1 MPYKQFDDP
10 VEWVEKTVNIK
21 YYPYSE
27 FTNMKEINHGSV
39 GNIYQANWKGTDTLL
54 IVKSSYKL
62 TVKEILN
69 EIEIQREV
77 DFHPNILRFY
87 GVSKLE
93 TSGLANQINKYLLI
107 LEYADGGSLYS
118 YLKEKFNELEW
129 NDKYRLALQLAN
141 AVECVH
147 DEGIIHCDLHA
158 YNVLIH
164 RNNVKL
170 ADFGLSRKI
179 SEAPNYLK
187 DAHGLL
193 PYVDPK
199 CLENQSYVITTKSD
213 VYSIGVLF
221 WQLSSGRRPFYDEN
235 TPYDASLAIAIRN
248 GMREDIIKNTP
259 PEYSNLYEA
268 CWVDDPNKRPNIQK
282 VVSSL
287 KSIISHENN
296 GEINSIVHVENTE
309 NKVSKE
315 DEFTDL
321 VISDFILKYDLD
333 DMTENEIPLYIL
345 KQAKKLF
352 DEISG
357 LTIEKIVDKLITLLI
372 KVQDKRGYNFMET
385 NQFINQ
391 CINLYDQIPSNDIFN
406 WLVNNQTKPQYIFLL
421 GFLYYNGIIIENNIH
436 EAFKLFSKASED
448 NYHIAQVY
456 LSKCYQL
463 GTGTEI
469 NIPLAII
476 CLRNAIGNNSIC
488 AQLYLGNLYEEG
500 TARTNVDLKKAF
512 YWYEKAANN
521 GNSSALYHLGKCY
534 QFGKGIEK
542 NPSKAFEIYKKSAEQ
557 ENINAQF
564 LIGRCYYRGIGTD
577 IDHVKAFELFK
588 IAAEE
593 GNYSRAQ
600 NNFGFLHENGIG
612 TKKDLEK
619 AFHWY
624 HKAAEN
630 GHEIAQYNLGE
641 YYELGTGVEKDEVK
655 AFEWYKKSADN
666 NFFYAKLLLGY
677 CYVNGIGTE
686 VNKKKGF
693 ELYNNV
699 AQINVE
705 RYDYD
710 EKSINILDNMCWWYQ
725 KAAEDDSKVALYNL
739 GKCCE
744 LEGIL
749 QNKVRAFGF
758 YKKSA
763 DQGFVDA
770 QYKVGYCYDHG
781 IGVNMN
787 KEKAF
792 DFYKIAAQE
801 ENRDAQKSLA
811 FLYEQGKG
819 TEKNIEKAIYWY
831 EKAVKNGSH
840 EAKER
845 LDNLSSKNS

>member
-1 MPYKQFDDP
+1 MMTYKQFDDP

-158 YNVLIH
+158 YN
-164 RNNVKL
+164 
-170 ADFGLSRKI
+170 
-179 SEAPNYLK
+179 
-187 DAHGLL
+187 
-193 PYVDPK
+193 
-199 CLENQSYVITTKSD
+199 
-213 VYSIGVLF
+213 
-221 WQLSSGRRPFYDEN
+221 LSSGRRPFYDEN

-372 KVQDKRGYNFMET
+372 K
-385 NQFINQ
+385 
-391 CINLYDQIPSNDIFN
+391 
-406 WLVNNQTKPQYIFLL
+406 
-421 GFLYYNGIIIENNIH
+421 
-436 EAFKLFSKASED
+436 
-448 NYHIAQVY
+448 
-456 LSKCYQL
+456 
-463 GTGTEI
+463 
-469 NIPLAII
+469 
-476 CLRNAIGNNSIC
+476 
-488 AQLYLGNLYEEG
+488 
-500 TARTNVDLKKAF
+500 
-512 YWYEKAANN
+512 
-521 GNSSALYHLGKCY
+521 
-534 QFGKGIEK
+534 
-542 NPSKAFEIYKKSAEQ
+542 
-557 ENINAQF
+557 
-564 LIGRCYYRGIGTD
+564 
-577 IDHVKAFELFK
+577 
-588 IAAEE
+588 
-593 GNYSRAQ
+593 
-600 NNFGFLHENGIG
+600 
-612 TKKDLEK
+612 
-619 AFHWY
+619 
-624 HKAAEN
+624 
-630 GHEIAQYNLGE
+630 
-641 YYELGTGVEKDEVK
+641 
-655 AFEWYKKSADN
+655 
-666 NFFYAKLLLGY
+666 
-677 CYVNGIGTE
+677 
-686 VNKKKGF
+686 
-693 ELYNNV
+693 
-699 AQINVE
+699 
-705 RYDYD
+705 
-710 EKSINILDNMCWWYQ
+710 
-725 KAAEDDSKVALYNL
+725 
-739 GKCCE
+739 
-744 LEGIL
+744 
-749 QNKVRAFGF
+749 
-758 YKKSA
+758 
-763 DQGFVDA
+763 
-770 QYKVGYCYDHG
+770 
-781 IGVNMN
+781 
-787 KEKAF
+787 
-792 DFYKIAAQE
+792 
-801 ENRDAQKSLA
+801 
-811 FLYEQGKG
+811 
-819 TEKNIEKAIYWY
+819 
-831 EKAVKNGSH
+831 
-840 EAKER
+840 
-845 LDNLSSKNS
+845 